1 MPCKLKFN
9 STKFILNLPPRSW
22 YLPGYH
28 R

>member
-1 MPCKLKFN
+1 MLCKLKFN